1 MAETTDKRQIYYIP
15 YNYISESRLHVG
27 QTSIR
32 VRYLIDSLILS
43 LILGIVAVL
52 IILLAMEGTSVQARL
67 TVALIICG
75 PGFILGQIGYNGD
88 PISVTVK
95 NYLAWRQNNR
105 IRIYNVTPRLLGTD
119 PVKAMYE
126 DSSGRDAIVDAF
138 SKVQEKRKQKQ
149 REKNQVDGIDFEFEY
164 DPGIDNYLEDN
175 GDYTDQNGKN
185 YDIEIGSGNDLDHM
199 RFFYN
204 TDGYNDDDTEEE
216 FFNPSDF
223 ETN

>member
-88 PISVTVK
+88 PVSVTVK

-105 IRIYNVTPRLLGTD
+105 IRIYNVTPR
-119 PVKAMYE
+119 
-126 DSSGRDAIVDAF
+126 
-138 SKVQEKRKQKQ
+138 
-149 REKNQVDGIDFEFEY
+149 
-164 DPGIDNYLEDN
+164 
-175 GDYTDQNGKN
+175 
-185 YDIEIGSGNDLDHM
+185 
-199 RFFYN
+199 
-204 TDGYNDDDTEEE
+204 
-216 FFNPSDF
+216 
-223 ETN
+223 

>member
-88 PISVTVK
+88 PISVT
-95 NYLAWRQNNR
+95 
-105 IRIYNVTPRLLGTD
+105 
-119 PVKAMYE
+119 
-126 DSSGRDAIVDAF
+126 DAF